1 MKMAAINY
9 SYAGRNLS
17 SPGNTNLGNIADDS
31 ETTKAVKT
39 FVLSSLIAV
48 AISGNSL
55 VIASVYRNINKRMR
69 VASNFLVVNL
79 SIADFFLAIFSLS
92 RLIGLTYIGFEW
104 PFGGVFGLI
113 SCKAYNFFI
122 AFLLYVSTINF
133 MAIAFDRFVA
143 VFFPLSGIMKGK
155 LLYFVIAL
163 TWIIPGCFFSFFWKM
178 MNIEV
183 RLGIRVCYANVLA
196 VFPSV
201 KAFFNFLFAQHI
213 IVIGI
218 PIATTVALY
227 AAIGVKLRQRRPP
240 GNQQEVSV
248 VQSELIARRVVRM
261 MVTVILVFCLC
272 WSPLWIISTIC
283 NSSKDNAV
291 CRNPDVEFLKFVVA
305 YSNSAITPFVYP
317 FFSANFRESYKQI
330 LRNNFC
336 RKCGRV
342 SPQLTSVRG
351 TVSAHRAPVQS
362 FPLQGRSSN

>member
-1 MKMAAINY
+1 MAAINY
-9 SYAGRNLS
+9 SYAERNLS
-17 SPGNTNLGNIADDS
+17 SPGNTKLGNIADDS

-92 RLIGLTYIGFEW
+92 RLIGLTYMGFEW

-122 AFLLYVSTINF
+122 AFLLYVSTMNF

-155 LLYFVIAL
+155 LLYFVISL

-183 RLGIRVCYANVLA
+183 RLGIIVCYANVLA

-201 KAFFNFLFAQHI
+201 KAFFNFLFAQYI
-213 IVIGI
+213 IVISI
-218 PIATTVALY
+218 PIATTIALY

-248 VQSELIARRVVRM
+248 VHSEWTDCTSRCSNDGNSDFGILFVLESSVDYFHNLQFIESQRRLQKSWCRIPKIRCQWLILIAPSHHLCIRSSRPIFVRV
-261 MVTVILVFCLC
+261 T
-272 WSPLWIISTIC
+272 
-283 NSSKDNAV
+283 SKFY
-291 CRNPDVEFLKFVVA
+291 E
-305 YSNSAITPFVYP
+305 I
-317 FFSANFRESYKQI
+317 
-330 LRNNFC
+330 
-336 RKCGRV
+336 
-342 SPQLTSVRG
+342 TSV
-351 TVSAHRAPVQS
+351 VNVDEWVH
-362 FPLQGRSSN
+362 N